1 VIDGTKITKERIS
14 NQIKEIIMA
23 KKCVKLRMKDGMSRG
38 AAIKACYPNADST
51 ERKKISRGMKIQKVA
66 KGAINAAVV
75 GTGVSMALKNK
86 KKKY

>member
-1 VIDGTKITKERIS
+1 
-14 NQIKEIIMA
+14 MA